1 MGELAKSFMFGIYKV
16 CCLGIYFS
24 KKIDIPPYVCHII
37 SDHGEQS
44 GSGMMNPFIY
54 LHFLDKLGVFFPS

>member
-1 MGELAKSFMFGIYKV
+1 M
-16 CCLGIYFS
+16 YFS
-24 KKIDIPPYVCHII
+24 KKKIDIPPYVCHII